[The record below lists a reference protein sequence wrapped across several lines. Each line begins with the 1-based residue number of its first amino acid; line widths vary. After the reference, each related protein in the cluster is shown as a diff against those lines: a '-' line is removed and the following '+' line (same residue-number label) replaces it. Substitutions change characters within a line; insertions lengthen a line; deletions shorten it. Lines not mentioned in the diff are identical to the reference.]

1 MASKL
6 IGLILICISAFVAM
20 SLFMPEVSQQEL
32 KAIFLSDTQKALFA
46 ECKKARTVL
55 REQKL
60 PTVFAQV
67 QFSVREKRLEK
78 DPILQDL
85 KKCFAVNE
93 KSSVSLEV
101 EVFSSDFGNWASD
114 DLQVQISV
122 FDVKSKNKL
131 SEVGFKLNH
140 KNPSEN
146 ERAPE
151 NLQANQAPPAQEPK
165 AAPQKQDGKNL
176 SEPTKSIH

>member
-6 IGLILICISAFVAM
+6 IGLILICVSAFVAA
-20 SLFMPEVSQQEL
+20 SLFMPEVSQQKI
-32 KAIFLSDTQKALFA
+32 KAIFLTDTQKALFA
-46 ECKKARTVL
+46 ECERARTVL

-60 PTVFAQV
+60 PTAFAQV
-67 QFSVREKRLEK
+67 QFLVRDKRLEE
-78 DPILQDL
+78 DPIMQDL

-93 KSSVSLEV
+93 KSPVALEA

-146 ERAPE
+146 ERVPE
-151 NLQANQAPPAQEPK
+151 TLQANQAPAVPDQKSSAN
-165 AAPQKQDGKNL
+165 KQDGKNP
-176 SEPTKSIH
+176 SEPTKAIR